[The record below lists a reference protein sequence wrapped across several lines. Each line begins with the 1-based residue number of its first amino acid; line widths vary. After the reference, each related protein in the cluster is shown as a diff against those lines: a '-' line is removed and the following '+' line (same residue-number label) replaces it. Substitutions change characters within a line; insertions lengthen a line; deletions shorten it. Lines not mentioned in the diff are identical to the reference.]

1 MSGNTNLHHL
11 SIYHDQ
17 LKFMF
22 EKLSEDGSQ
31 LRHLILR
38 DVNLSVLNQ
47 EVFSSGAIKL
57 QSLDLQVIQVEN
69 SLQYQYC

>member
-17 LKFMF
+17 LQCMF

-47 EVFSSGAIKL
+47 EVFSRGAIKL
-57 QSLDLQVIQVEN
+57 QFLDLQVIQVEN
-69 SLQYQYC
+69 S